1 MASPF
6 QKYQGEQVQQI
17 PAGYVEAMGSMGRA
31 YQQIGA
37 SIAGGIQEAD
47 KRAQEEAKT
56 RGGLKAYLKEDPRIK
71 TVEAGI
77 SAGLL
82 ARGEDGTV
90 IAVPGKEDVTRGAK
104 SYIDF
109 YNEIGGD
116 GSKLTGAKFTEFISE
131 FDASEKLR
139 KERQAIQLAADKAK
153 TEADLNK
160 AKIDELNS
168 RVAERKANAGIYGSF
183 INGLGFGVGSVTPAL
198 APLGLNIGQYNAP
211 PVSDG
216 TAVPELNRPVAPAA
230 TAPSATAPA
239 AVPAT
244 QPTVPGAYTEGT
256 SPASVPQAPVSG
268 KPAAPAAPAKPVTA
282 TPAAPAAPAPT
293 AAQKA
298 ETQAQVQTPAKAAP
312 APTAPITYDV
322 PAKTVEVNARLAELD
337 KKRVQ
342 VVDTFKTKRS
352 ATEGQIA
359 IAKRNTTLPANAA
372 GANMAKMTLDYNQ
385 NLLKGIDDAEAREIK
400 RIDDEAQSVKT
411 EFTNYQAAATAQ
423 RLSTTEQ
430 RLVAKAKEDTKIAEK
445 TAQMNEEKDTRAIVE
460 GYPVVGVFAHVGNNL
475 RDPKTGKRV
484 DPALVA
490 NIPKLNNEQINS
502 VRETHT
508 GYVSA
513 QGFLIKMDDIL
524 RERSASGNEWKDRF
538 RLTASNMKNYFEAEL
553 ASVFGVATFRKA
565 IVSGGN
571 FSDADRAF
579 VQSAIT
585 YLNTAAPD
593 MSAEDLKSS
602 LSALSGFINSMYMR
616 SLESQG
622 MRFAPESAK
631 EQAAKLREYGAE
643 GSADFIENN
652 VKTTEQFYNR
662 FGLKPTTNTN
672 SKEFREAVD
681 SARSTLWN
689 ALKKGKVDTSSFDGS
704 SPEAMKGK

>member
-6 QKYQGEQVQQI
+6 QKYQGEQVNQI

-56 RGGLKAYLKEDPRIK
+56 RGSLKAYLREDPRIK

-90 IAVPGKEDVTRGAK
+90 ITVPGKEDVTRGAK
-104 SYIDF
+104 PYIDF

-139 KERQAIQLAADKAK
+139 KERQAAQLASDKAK

-198 APLGLNIGQYNAP
+198 APPGLNIGQYNAP

-230 TAPSATAPA
+230 TAPA

-256 SPASVPQAPVSG
+256 SPAAVPQAPVAG
-268 KPAAPAAPAKPVTA
+268 KPAAPETPEQPVYKPEDFDKYGYLKKPAQA
-282 TPAAPAAPAPT
+282 TPAAPAPT

-298 ETQAQVQTPAKAAP
+298 ETQAQVQTPAP

-342 VVDTFKTKRS
+342 VVETFKTKRN
-352 ATEGQIA
+352 ATQGQIA
-359 IAKRNTTLPANAA
+359 IAKRNMTLPTNAA

-385 NLLKGIDDAEAREIK
+385 NLLKGVDDAEARELK
-400 RIDDEAQSVKT
+400 RIDDDAQAVKT

-423 RLSTTEQ
+423 RLG
-430 RLVAKAKEDTKIAEK
+430 AKAKEDTKIAERAAQK
-445 TAQMNEEKDTRAIVE
+445 TEEKETIDVVE
-460 GYPVVGVFAHVGNNL
+460 GYPVVGNFAHVGYNL
-475 RDPKTGKRV
+475 RDPKTGKLLN
-484 DPALVA
+484 PALVA
-490 NIPKLNNEQINS
+490 GIPKLDAQSIAA
-502 VRETHT
+502 VREANT
-508 GYVSA
+508 GYVAA
-513 QGFLIKMDDIL
+513 QGYLMKLDDVL
-524 RERSASGNEWKDRF
+524 RDRNAAGSDWVDRF
-538 RLTASNMKNYFEAEL
+538 RLTAKNMESYFEGEL
-553 ASVFGVATFRKA
+553 GSVFGVASLRRL

-571 FSDADRAF
+571 FSDADREF
-579 VQSAIT
+579 VKSAIT
-585 YLNTAAPD
+585 YLNTSAPD
-593 MSAEDLKSS
+593 MSAEDLKAS
-602 LSALSGFINSMYMR
+602 LNALAGFVNSMYLR

-622 MRFAPESAK
+622 MRFAPDVAK
-631 EQAAKLREYGAE
+631 GQAAKLREF
-643 GSADFIENN
+643 GSEASANFVENS
-652 VKTTEQFYNR
+652 VKETERFYNR
-662 FGLKPTTNTN
+662 FGFNPTASTT
-672 SKEFREAVD
+672 SPEFRDAVY
-681 SARSTLWN
+681 SARTTLYN
-689 ALKKGKVDTSSFDGS
+689 ALKKGGVDTSKFAGS